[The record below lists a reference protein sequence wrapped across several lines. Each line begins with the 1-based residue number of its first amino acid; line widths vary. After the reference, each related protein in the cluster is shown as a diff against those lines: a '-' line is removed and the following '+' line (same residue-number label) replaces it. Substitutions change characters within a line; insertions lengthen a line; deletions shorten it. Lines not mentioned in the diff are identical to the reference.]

1 MIIPNIRILNLYKKN
16 TMEHELTAH
25 EIVASWSRLFQFK
38 RENDTQKGLRS
49 PQIGALHAILAHIE
63 DGTESGIVVMP
74 TGTGKTETMLSFL
87 VANQCEKVLVVVPSD
102 ALRNQTYRKFKSL
115 GLLPSLGIVPKDIN
129 LPIVN
134 KVTKNMSDEEWG
146 TLIEKSNI
154 IVTTMTLASNVSDVV
169 KGKLRSKISYL
180 FVDEA
185 HHSEADTWN
194 QFITIFPPS
203 HVLLFTATPFRN
215 DGQRLKGKV
224 IFNFS
229 LKKAQEQNYYK
240 EISFVP
246 IMEYAQED
254 ADRVLADKAVS
265 ILKSNLDQGYDHIL
279 MARCK
284 SISRAKQVFEYY
296 KEYSQYLPV
305 IVYSGMDRG
314 MITLKEIL
322 EGKHKIIVCV
332 NMLGEGYDLPQ
343 LKIAAIHDERQ
354 SLAITLQF
362 IGRFTR
368 TSGHN
373 LGKASFVINL
383 ANPPIAQELNSLYQY
398 DADWNCI
405 LPRISDKATNEQQKL
420 SEFIR
425 NFQGNLSNEIS
436 LEDIRPALSVEVYT
450 TDSTN
455 TNFNN
460 WDKYITSK
468 NYDYILHS
476 ISNDTLVLVLGKEN
490 LVDWGDIHSVHNLS
504 WEIIIVYFDAKA
516 KRVYLNS
523 SFKFKGE
530 SLLDNIFS
538 NIHKICNEDVFRI
551 FANIDRLRLFNVG
564 ARLRGK
570 DISYQ
575 SYVGSSVQD
584 GIDRLTQGKLIKN
597 NLFGVG
603 FKKGEKASIRCS
615 CKGKIWSRERANL
628 LYFQEWCREIGK
640 IVTDKTIDTNIV
652 LENTLRFNV
661 VDHFPKIHPIAIDW
675 NPDIYEHYTLWV
687 SFDGNLVPFDNCD
700 LSLLDTTIIGTNIEL
715 SISTEIYYCNFRIEI
730 EPKNK
735 VCKYSIMDANAK
747 IEFVI
752 GNNSSGIEFFDEYP
766 FSIFLADNSYCIGN
780 NLCKPKK
787 EPDQIPEDLII
798 SIDWDSN
805 AVNISNE
812 SIYRHLDTND
822 SIQQYISDRI
832 IENFDFLINDDGKNE
847 ISDLIGINNSKY
859 TIDITLYHL
868 KYAHGGVVSNNISN
882 LYEVCGQAH
891 KSERWK
897 YVSGQKFFNHILERN
912 ETAIKSGKRPR
923 IMKGTRENILK
934 LRQEALNQKE
944 MKFHVVIVQPGMSK
958 KNATTEMKILLGN
971 TYQYLQQVAN
981 IDLQIICS
989 E

>member
-1 MIIPNIRILNLYKKN
+1 MEEKNNIITPIQIAESWDGQFTFKKE
-16 TMEHELTAH
+16 TCK
-25 EIVASWSRLFQFK
+25 SS
-38 RENDTQKGLRS
+38 GLRS
-49 PQIGALHAILAHIE
+49 PQLGALYAILAHIE
-63 DGTESGIVVMP
+63 EGSSQSGIVVMP
-74 TGTGKTETMLSFL
+74 TGTGKTETMLSFM
-87 VANQCEKVLVVVPSD
+87 VANKCHKVFVVVPFD

-115 GLLPSLGIVPKDIN
+115 GLLPILGVVPNDIN

-134 KVTKNMSDEEWG
+134 KVTKKLTDDEWIA
-146 TLIEKSNI
+146 LIEKSNV
-154 IVTTMTLASNVSDVV
+154 IVTTMALASKVSETV
-169 KGKLRSKISYL
+169 KGKLRSEISYL

-185 HHSEADTWN
+185 HHSEAETWT

-229 LKKAQEQNYYK
+229 LKKAQEQNYYEQIK
-240 EISFVP
+240 FVQ

-254 ADRVLADKAVS
+254 ADRSLAKKAVS
-265 ILKSNLDQGYDHIL
+265 ILKNDLAQGYDHIL

-296 KEYSQYLPV
+296 KEFTQYSPV
-305 IVYSGMDRG
+305 IVFSAMKKGML
-314 MITLKEIL
+314 TLKEIL

-343 LKIAAIHDERQ
+343 LKIAAIHDEKQ

-398 DADWNCI
+398 DADWNSI
-405 LPRISDKATNEQQKL
+405 LPRLSDKAANEQQKL
-420 SEFIR
+420 SEFLN
-425 NFQGNLSNEIS
+425 NFHGNLSSEIS

-450 TDSTN
+450 TDSTT

-468 NYDYILHS
+468 NYNYILHS
-476 ISNDTLVLVLGKEN
+476 LSNDTLVLALGNES

-504 WEIIIVYFDAKA
+504 WEIIIVYFDANT

-530 SLLDNIFS
+530 NLLVNMFS
-538 NIHKICNEDVFRI
+538 NIQKICDEDVFRI

-575 SYVGSSVQD
+575 SYIGSSVQD
-584 GIDRLTQGKLIKN
+584 GMDRLTQGKLIKN

-603 FKKGEKASIRCS
+603 YKKGEKASIGCS

-628 LYFQEWCREIGK
+628 LQFQKWCKEIGK
-640 IVTDKTIDTNIV
+640 IVTDKTIDTNVV
-652 LENTLRFNV
+652 LENTLRFNIIS
-661 VDHFPKIHPIAIDW
+661 HFPSVQPIAIDW
-675 NPDIYEHYTLWV
+675 NPDIYEHYTLWISFNGELV
-687 SFDGNLVPFDNCD
+687 SFDNCD
-700 LSLLDTTIIGTNIEL
+700 LSLLDSTIVGVNIEF
-715 SISTEIYYCNFRIEI
+715 SISTENYYCNFRIVI
-730 EPKNK
+730 EPTNK
-735 VCKYSIMDANAK
+735 VCKYVITDANAK

-752 GNNSSGIEFFDEYP
+752 GDKNSGIEFLDEHP
-766 FSIFLADNSYCIGN
+766 FSLFLADNSYCIGN
-780 NLCKPKK
+780 NRCEPKK
-787 EPDQIPEDLII
+787 EPDQIPEDLIK
-798 SIDWDSN
+798 SIEWNSEFM
-805 AVNISNE
+805 NISQE
-812 SIYRHLDTND
+812 SIYRHLDTSM
-822 SIQQYISDRI
+822 SIQQYISDLI
-832 IENFDFLINDDGKNE
+832 IDKYDYLINDDGKNE
-847 ISDLIGINNSKY
+847 ISDLIGINDSQF

-868 KYAHGGVVSNNISN
+868 KYAHGGVVSNNINN

-897 YVSGQKFFNHILERN
+897 YVSGQKFFNHILQRN
-912 ETAIKSGKRPR
+912 EDTIKSGKPSR
-923 IMKGTRENILK
+923 IMKGKKENILK
-934 LRQEALNQKE
+934 LRQEATNQKE

-958 KNATTEMKILLGN
+958 KGATTEMKILLGT
-971 TYQYLQQVAN
+971 TYQYLHQIAN
-981 IDLQIICS
+981 IDLQVICS

>member
-1 MIIPNIRILNLYKKN
+1 MEENINKK
-16 TMEHELTAH
+16 TPIQISE
-25 EIVASWSRLFQFK
+25 SWGEAFTFK
-38 RENDTQKGLRS
+38 KETSTSKGLRS
-49 PQIGALHAILAHIE
+49 PQLGALHAILAHIE
-63 DGTESGIVVMP
+63 EGSSQSGIIVMP
-74 TGTGKTETMLSFL
+74 TGTGKTETMLSFM
-87 VANQCEKVLVVVPSD
+87 VANKCHKVFVVVPSD
-102 ALRNQTYRKFKSL
+102 ALRNQTYKKFKTL
-115 GLLPSLGIVPKDIN
+115 GLLPTLGVVPKDIN

-134 KVTKNMSDEEWG
+134 KVIKNLTDDEWIA
-146 TLIEKSNI
+146 LIEKSNV
-154 IVTTMTLASNVSDVV
+154 IVTTMTLASKVSETV
-169 KGKLRSKISYL
+169 KGRLRSEISYL

-185 HHSEADTWN
+185 HHSKAETWT
-194 QFITIFPPS
+194 QFITNFPPS

-229 LKKAQEQNYYK
+229 LKKAQEQNYYEQIK
-240 EISFVP
+240 FVQ

-254 ADRVLADKAVS
+254 ADRSLAKKAVA
-265 ILKSNLDQGYDHIL
+265 ILKNDLAQGYDHIL

-284 SISRAKQVFEYY
+284 SVLRAKQVFEYY
-296 KEYSQYLPV
+296 KEFTQYSPV
-305 IVYSGMDRG
+305 IVHSKMKKGML
-314 MITLKEIL
+314 TLREIL
-322 EGKHKIIVCV
+322 KGKHKIIVCV

-343 LKIAAIHDERQ
+343 LKIAAIHDEKQ

-405 LPRISDKATNEQQKL
+405 LPRLSDRAANEQQKL
-420 SEFIR
+420 SEFLN
-425 NFQGNLSNEIS
+425 NFHGNLSNEIS

-450 TDSTN
+450 TDSTT

-460 WDKYITSK
+460 WNKYITSK
-468 NYDYILHS
+468 NYNYILHS
-476 ISNDTLVLVLGKEN
+476 LSNDTLVLALGNES

-504 WEIIIVYFDAKA
+504 WEIIIVYFDANT

-530 SLLDNIFS
+530 NLLVNMFS
-538 NIHKICNEDVFRI
+538 NIHKICDEDVFRI

-575 SYVGSSVQD
+575 SYIGSSVQD
-584 GIDRLTQGKLIKN
+584 GMDRLTQGKLIKN

-603 FKKGEKASIRCS
+603 YKKGEKASIGCS
-615 CKGKIWSRERANL
+615 CKGKIWSRERANIL
-628 LYFQEWCREIGK
+628 KFQEWCREIGK
-640 IVTDKTIDTNIV
+640 IVTDKRIDTNVV
-652 LENTLRFNV
+652 LENTLRFNIIS
-661 VDHFPKIHPIAIDW
+661 HFPSVQPIAIDW
-675 NPDIYEHYTLWV
+675 NPDIYEHYALWISFNKKLV
-687 SFDGNLVPFDNCD
+687 SFDNCD
-700 LSLLDTTIIGTNIEL
+700 LSLLNSTIVGTNIEF
-715 SISTEIYYCNFRIEI
+715 SISTETYYCNFRIEI
-730 EPKNK
+730 EPINK
-735 VCKYSIMDANAK
+735 ICKYAITDANAK
-747 IEFVI
+747 IEFVVGDNI
-752 GNNSSGIEFFDEYP
+752 SGIEFLDEHP
-766 FSIFLADNSYCIGN
+766 FSLFLADNSFCIGN

-787 EPDQIPEDLII
+787 EPDQIPEDLIKSIEWNSELVTI
-798 SIDWDSN
+798 SY
-805 AVNISNE
+805 E
-812 SIYRHLDTND
+812 SIYRHLDTNM
-822 SIQQYISDRI
+822 SIQQYISDLI
-832 IENFDFLINDDGKNE
+832 IDKYDYLINDDGKNE
-847 ISDLIGINNSKY
+847 ISDLIGINDSKL

-868 KYAHGGVVSNNISN
+868 KYAHGGIVSNNISN

-912 ETAIKSGKRPR
+912 ADAIKSGKPPR
-923 IMKGTRENILK
+923 IMKGKKENILK
-934 LRQEALNQKE
+934 LRQEATNQKE

-958 KNATTEMKILLGN
+958 KGATTEMKILLGT
-971 TYQYLQQVAN
+971 TYQYLHQIAN
-981 IDLQIICS
+981 IDLQVICS